1 MLVWLDFSL
10 SLPFCVG
17 GPDFRGQAR
26 HRRTAADA
34 PVLNLDAFTA
44 MMARRVEAQIKWDWD
59 LLPGLWS
66 LSFASKVNMSVSLG
80 MRRLLQ
86 RCGADGMS
94 NQKIG
99 AATARIYKLLHEGE
113 YIDSAGRRNCLTL
126 LVPSPVLVGSSRRR
140 GDVRMSRRRENTG
153 THNDYCVLRFE
164 AMCRRWATS
173 WA

>member
-1 MLVWLDFSL
+1 MFT
-10 SLPFCVG
+10 F
-17 GPDFRGQAR
+17 
-26 HRRTAADA
+26 DA
-34 PVLNLDAFTA
+34 KLTDHKPGNKSQSHLICAST
-44 MMARRVEAQIKWDWD
+44 
-59 LLPGLWS
+59 LLAIIAVK
-66 LSFASKVNMSVSLG
+66 ASKSNTGASAAV
-80 MRRLLQ
+80 RRW
-86 RCGADGMS
+86 GADGRA

-126 LVPSPVLVGSSRRR
+126 LVPSPVFVGSSRRG